1 MGDVSISED
10 GIVIEAALIA
20 QAFRI
25 SAERVRED
33 MRAGRIT
40 SRCET
45 GTGSDEGRW
54 RMTFLRDGRAFRFV
68 VDSDGNV
75 LSRSSFPAK
84 SLAAG

>member
-10 GIVIEAALIA
+10 GIVIEAAVIA

-25 SAERVRED
+25 PAERVRED

-45 GTGSDEGRW
+45 GT
-54 RMTFLRDGRAFRFV
+54 
-68 VDSDGNV
+68 
-75 LSRSSFPAK
+75 RS
-84 SLAAG
+84 G